1 MRRGES
7 MGVCCDRSSS
17 WIVCLASLPGP
28 WPRRPG
34 PSGLTEVE
42 AAARLGGR
50 RRPASR
56 TGRSYA
62 SIIWANTFNLPNV
75 VLGVL
80 GLVTLAVGEAADALF
95 LGIVVLNAVL
105 GSVQE
110 IRAKHALERL
120 SALDPAFRPCGAI
133 RGGARGR
140 RG

>member
-1 MRRGES
+1 MAAPT
-7 MGVCCDRSSS
+7 
-17 WIVCLASLPGP
+17 L
-28 WPRRPG
+28 G
-34 PSGLTEVE
+34 PSGLTEAE
-42 AAARLGGR
+42 AAARLGRRGR
-50 RRPASR
+50 AAPR

-80 GLVTLAVGEAADALF
+80 GVVTLAVGEAADALF

-120 SALDPAFRPCGAI
+120 SALDPALCPRRAI
-133 RGGARGR
+133 GH
-140 RG
+140 